1 MPSTLPRG
9 ARKSTFS
16 FRCFLA
22 TLFCLLGS
30 VLSGCATAPSYAQV
44 QATAVAGGC
53 WPGNYVT
60 PPPVTVTPWGGPF
73 ATHTPG
79 PTAVPT
85 AGPSPTVLPTT
96 TPYPRCAAGPGEPT
110 LIPWPTPV
118 PNPPPYPTMEPRPW
132 QAGSDMQETLKLPG
146 FVLNLDIATHPTEN
160 WPVVGTA
167 VWSGNDDP
175 DRIFVNVY
183 HPRTHTWSP
192 ARQVDIGDSQV
203 GRYTRTVAVGVTGD
217 GAVHAVWGM
226 SDPDFRDNNPPAGV
240 WASTSTDYG
249 TNWSAPQRIADDC
262 RRANDIATTVDG
274 FLVVMLICHDGPRA
288 TQPAMVLRRPDGI
301 WLAPERLPIPTW
313 YFSEGSVVIVGAGAD
328 ARAVGLLF
336 AGGSAPTGF
345 LIERRLAGD
354 EPWSIRRLAIDAPG
368 LTPGLRMWHVRGL
381 AYTRPES
388 AIQAITFTWTDADA
402 RNAVY
407 ALTSHDGG
415 RSWGPVEVVVSREVN
430 GSEIAFAAPAYDPAA
445 DRLAVAW
452 TCCGADPGAEQNSTH
467 FARWSEPGSGR
478 WRSPAPRQDD
488 LMVPLILGARAAH
501 ATVSAQAANSR
512 SVWLA
517 WVEQQQTVEVRSL
530 ELNQVIP
537 VSEYPP
543 ATIVPGGTR

>member
-1 MPSTLPRG
+1 MPSALPRR
-9 ARKSTFS
+9 ARKATFPS
-16 FRCFLA
+16 CCALMV
-22 TLFCLLGS
+22 LLGILAS
-30 VLSGCATAPSYAQV
+30 MLSGCAAAPSYAQV
-44 QATAVAGGC
+44 KATAAAGGC

-73 ATHTPG
+73 ATRTPG

-85 AGPSPTVLPTT
+85 AGPSPTALPTT
-96 TPYPRCAAGPGEPT
+96 TPYPRCAPGPGEPT
-110 LIPWPTPV
+110 LAPWPTPV

-132 QAGSDMQETLKLPG
+132 QAGSDEQETLKLPG
-146 FVLNLDIATHPTEN
+146 FVLNLDLATHPTEN

-183 HPRTHTWSP
+183 HPQTSTWSP
-192 ARQVDIGDSQV
+192 ARQVDTGVSQI

-226 SDPDFRDNNPPAGV
+226 SDPDFRDNDPPSGV
-240 WASTSTDYG
+240 WASSSTDYG
-249 TNWSAPQRIADDC
+249 TSWSEPQRIADDC
-262 RRANDIATTVDG
+262 RRVNDIATTVDG

-288 TQPAMVLRRPDGI
+288 TQPAMVIRLPDGT
-301 WLAPERLPIPTW
+301 WLAPERLPIPAW
-313 YFSEGSVVIVGAGAD
+313 YFSEGSVVIVGTGAE

-336 AGGSAPTGF
+336 AGASVPTGF
-345 LIERRLAGD
+345 LVERRLVGD
-354 EPWSIRRLAIDAPG
+354 EPWSIRRLSVDTPG
-368 LTPGLRMWHVRGL
+368 VTPGLRMWHVRGL
-381 AYTRPES
+381 AYTRPG
-388 AIQAITFTWTDADA
+388 AATQAITFTWTDAA
-402 RNAVY
+402 SPSAAY
-407 ALTSHDGG
+407 ALTSLDEGY
-415 RSWGPVEVVVSREVN
+415 SWGPVEVVVSH
-430 GSEIAFAAPAYDPAA
+430 GGPGGIAFAAPAYDPAA
-445 DRLAVAW
+445 DRLAAVW
-452 TCCGADPGAEQNSTH
+452 TCCGADRAGADGTTH

-488 LMVPLILGARAAH
+488 PMVPLILGARAAH
-501 ATVSAQAANSR
+501 DTVSAQAANSR
-512 SVWLA
+512 SFWLA

-530 ELNQVIP
+530 DLNQVIP